1 MISFKT
7 NKLNI
12 AVIVISLSRGGAE
25 RSTGTISKIL
35 EDLGHSVTLI
45 SIIDENEF
53 EHGGKYYA
61 LASEKNYKTVFNK
74 KLSKFFDAYQ
84 LFKKMNF
91 DVVVD
96 GRTRPTFFKELIFNN
111 LIFKNTPVVR
121 IMHNS
126 YLPQSFPKLKW
137 QARYLYKNDSL
148 IAVSRK
154 AQQIVENTYGFNNI
168 KTINYPVSQ
177 KKIVESAQ
185 DELNI
190 TETNYVL
197 FYGRFDN
204 ESKNLLFLLEA
215 YAMSKLAE
223 LEIPLIL
230 VGKGPDKSILENKI
244 AELNLIHNIIIKNY
258 TPNPMPYV
266 KKALFTVMTSN
277 FEGFPMTLIES
288 LTLETPVVALDF
300 ISGPSE
306 IIETGK
312 NGILVTTKT
321 TEAFSIALNKMVEDI
336 EFYNKC
342 VQGTYE
348 SIKYF
353 DNFYIA
359 KKWDTL
365 LNEL

>member
-1 MISFKT
+1 MISSKM
-7 NKLNI
+7 NKLNV

-35 EDLGHSVTLI
+35 ENLGHSVTLI

-53 EHGGKYYA
+53 EHGGEYYA
-61 LASEKNYKTVFNK
+61 LGSTKNYKTVFGRK
-74 KLSKFFDAYQ
+74 ISKFLDAYQ
-84 LFKKMNF
+84 LFQKINF
-91 DVVVD
+91 DVVID
-96 GRTRPTFFKELIFNN
+96 GRTRPLFLKELIFNN
-111 LIFKNTPVVR
+111 LIFKNIPVVR

-148 IAVSRK
+148 IAVSKK
-154 AQQIVENTYGFNNI
+154 AQQIVEDTYGFDNVR
-168 KTINYPVSQ
+168 TINYPVSQ

-185 DELNI
+185 AELNI
-190 TETNYVL
+190 LETNYVL

-215 YAMSKLAE
+215 YSMSKLSE
-223 LEIPLIL
+223 LGIPLIL
-230 VGKGPDKSILENKI
+230 VGKGPDKPTIENKI
-244 AELNLIHNIIIKNY
+244 KELNLIYHVIFKNY

-288 LTLETPVVALDF
+288 LTLGTPVVTLDF

-306 IIETGK
+306 IIETGV

-321 TEAFSIALNKMVEDI
+321 TKAFSLALNKMVEDV

-342 VQGTYE
+342 VQGTFE

-359 KKWDTL
+359 KKWETL